1 MRVLLADDQAKVRS
15 ALRLLLM
22 HEPEVEIMGE
32 AVDST
37 GLLDW
42 VKVVCPDLILL
53 DWELPGLPTGALLP
67 LLHDHCPD
75 LRVVALSS
83 RPEARQAAFEA
94 GADAF
99 ASKGDPPE
107 RVLAVIK
114 EVASRQSEE
123 EQCCLWQKRLQ
134 EGVRNTQ

>member
-1 MRVLLADDQAKVRS
+1 MQVLLADDQAKVRS

-22 HEPEVEIMGE
+22 DEPKVEVVGE
-32 AVDST
+32 VVDST

-42 VKVVCPDLILL
+42 VKVECPDLILL

-67 LLHDHCPD
+67 VLHNYCPD

-83 RPEARQAAFEA
+83 RPEARQAALEA

-107 RVLAVIK
+107 RVLEVIK
-114 EVASRQSEE
+114 DSS
-123 EQCCLWQKRLQ
+123 K
-134 EGVRNTQ
+134 